1 MPTKAQSRRSP
12 ASTSRRRH
20 PVEYP
25 GWARRDVWTVGS
37 LDPADI
43 GLADDAFGTSSG
55 AFLSTLM
62 RRMDAPI
69 ASRWAHIALRDA
81 LLARV
86 RAPAQVNPVDWVAE
100 RAWLLLRMGEA
111 DAARMLV
118 AGVNTDKFTP
128 KMVQVGV
135 QSALATADTP
145 ALCPLQDGI
154 RQYDKNIRQLVQA
167 MCASLA
173 GEPESAGAQIDQ
185 ARRYGRIGGIDLV
198 LAEKVV
204 GAAGNTR
211 SVTVEWEPVETLT
224 AWRFGLAAG
233 PGLLPPDR
241 LINGASPQLRAFQA
255 RAPLLTAQQRLPSAF
270 VAAGLGVFSSQTMVD
285 LYSAIY
291 DSTDPDDLPASDA
304 WQLRQAYVAKD
315 DTARMDAIRKLLA
328 LGKDPLGKEA
338 ARALAARAATLV
350 APDAELAKDAPELI
364 SAMLAGGFDEAA
376 ARWIPAVNSMDSADA
391 DRCWAMLALAAPNIA
406 EVGSGRISAF
416 IRRDKS
422 PDKVRSGLL
431 LAGLAGFGRISQDT
445 ANSLNRRYGLGLG
458 RTSSWTRII
467 DQAGG
472 TPPARHGADPDRH
485 RLSDEQHRPPS
496 LGPRLSCDHG
506 AEAHR
511 PGLHRADDRRRGP
524 FPDVNAARTRAL
536 VDRFLDMMAAEAGAS
551 RHTLAA
557 YRNDLER
564 AAEATGSLA
573 SASADDLSRLGTPW
587 AELAPST
594 VARRAAALAPLLR
607 VPRRRRASRATIPPA
622 ALPRPRFERPLPRIL
637 DEAEVAAH
645 VRSRRGPGRER
656 RGGGAAQP
664 RSARTALRLGAAR
677 ERAGRLAPRLGAAR
691 PAVPDGARQGR
702 QGTAGAD
709 LLAGAARGRGVDCA
723 SRPAGA
729 SGCSRAASRI

>member
-1 MPTKAQSRRSP
+1 MPIKAILGLSAAALAIALPALAQQPAQQPAPRPANQYPSGGIGGQQPAATPSRTTPVATTGADESAVEEVTSLNLGPP
-12 ASTSRRRH
+12 A
-20 PVEYP
+20 PVIEYP

-37 LDPADI
+37 LDPADM
-43 GLADDAFGTSSG
+43 GLGEGAFGTSSG

-81 LLARV
+81 LLAKV

-118 AGVNTDKFTP
+118 ADVDTDKFTP

-185 ARRYGRIGGIDLV
+185 ARRFGRIGGIDLV

-224 AWRFGLAAG
+224 AWRFGLATG
-233 PGLLPPDR
+233 TGMIPPDR
-241 LINGASPQLRAFQA
+241 LLNDASPQLRAFVA

-285 LYSAIY
+285 LYSSIY
-291 DSTDPDDLPASDA
+291 DSTDPDDLPSSDA

-315 DTARMDAIRKLLA
+315 DAARMDAIRKLLA

-350 APDAELAKDAPELI
+350 KPDTKLAKDAPELI
-364 SAMLAGGFDEAA
+364 SAMLAGGYDEAA
-376 ARWIPAVNSMDSADA
+376 ARWIPAVNSMDAADA

-406 EVGSGRISAF
+406 DVGSGRISAF

-422 PDKVRSGLL
+422 PGKLRSGLL
-431 LAGLAGFGRISQDT
+431 LAGLAGLGRVSQDD

-467 DQAGG
+467 DEAGARRQPG
-472 TPPARHGADPDRH
+472 TVLILTGTGFQTSSIDQLPSGHLYHAITALKRTGQDFTAR
-485 RLSDEQHRPPS
+485 
-496 LGPRLSCDHG
+496 
-506 AEAHR
+506 
-511 PGLHRADDRRRGP
+511 
-524 FPDVNAARTRAL
+524 
-536 VDRFLDMMAAEAGAS
+536 MIAAEA
-551 RHTLAA
+551 
-557 YRNDLER
+557 
-564 AAEATGSLA
+564 
-573 SASADDLSRLGTPW
+573 LSRT
-587 AELAPST
+587 
-594 VARRAAALAPLLR
+594 
-607 VPRRRRASRATIPPA
+607 
-622 ALPRPRFERPLPRIL
+622 
-637 DEAEVAAH
+637 
-645 VRSRRGPGRER
+645 
-656 RGGGAAQP
+656 
-664 RSARTALRLGAAR
+664 
-677 ERAGRLAPRLGAAR
+677 
-691 PAVPDGARQGR
+691 
-702 QGTAGAD
+702 
-709 LLAGAARGRGVDCA
+709 
-723 SRPAGA
+723 
-729 SGCSRAASRI
+729 